1 MSRSDG
7 GVCNSEKVA
16 YLLWMCATLKVLK
29 MVNHPILLQISAVR
43 VINSVGMFVGD
54 KL

>member
-1 MSRSDG
+1 MAD
-7 GVCNSEKVA
+7 
-16 YLLWMCATLKVLK
+16 LLWMRAMLKVLK
-29 MVNHPILLQISAVR
+29 RANLYILLQISAAG